1 MTSQKRSKFKATDYW
16 FKAEREE
23 TELITKGLKESFK
36 VMESLCIFTV
46 ILCDC
51 QNSEMYTTWA
61 YICPYVNYI
70 NKNDKGIKKNKCNT

>member
-1 MTSQKRSKFKATDYW
+1 MKSVSKGYLLHKSIYMTSQKRSKFKATDYW

-51 QNSEMYTTWA
+51 QNSEMYTT
-61 YICPYVNYI
+61 
-70 NKNDKGIKKNKCNT
+70 